1 MKLRHRIT
9 PSKTT
14 LLSLLATATLTVG
27 NVYADILEEVVVT
40 AQKRE
45 QNMQDVGIAI
55 TAFSGDQLT
64 QLGISNP
71 DEMDLHVPG
80 LMVTDGGNSFFTVMT
95 LRGSTQ
101 LDFADHH
108 EGPVAVY
115 VDGAYQSF
123 LAGTGMAFY
132 DLDRSEVL
140 KGPQG
145 TLFGRNATGGLIH
158 LITKKPSHETD
169 AFVEVNVGE
178 YGLIKTEAA
187 IGGSL
192 GENLSGRLSGLW
204 NKTDGYINNLSN
216 PGEKLVEVDS
226 RNLRAQLLW
235 ESDEDTSLLLQAR
248 MSEDTDGNAA
258 AYHAQPVAL
267 HFADMTYAQINA
279 QSNGVTGAFGWP
291 TDDTIHPGIGLKDG
305 LHRIAD
311 PNSAEYEAFCLHPLS
326 NGYFNAPG
334 GVDCGGSMNDDD
346 RYTAQV
352 DQNGHFNRDY
362 HGVTATFTKSF
373 DNFEIVNILDYQ
385 SFKKNYLEDTDS
397 TSLSTLV
404 FYSYMDSWQFS
415 EEFRIHW
422 ENDQSRWVAGAYFL
436 HIDGDYTTGVALS
449 DGQGWSTDNDYS
461 VETDSYAFFLQ
472 GEYDINPNL
481 TVTGGIRW
489 TKDKKNAQFNPS
501 CEWAIYGDPDC
512 SDYLLPFF
520 GFADDSAQ
528 ILGYDLSRS
537 EGEYAGKLQIDWKPN
552 DDWLV
557 YAGVTRGNKAGGYN
571 AGSAGLY
578 TIPDSEFDGEI
589 LTSYE
594 TGFKSTLSGG
604 KTRLNATAFYYD
616 YSDFQTFTQSGTA
629 FLIFNIDAEV
639 SGVEVELT
647 TNPWEGWEFLLGA
660 SIQDAKV
667 LDLNYG
673 AGLQG
678 DVDMTNAPDLSVNG
692 LGRYSWSALN
702 GGSMTAQ
709 VDFSYVGERQLNAI
723 PSPAFMADD
732 YMLVN
737 ARLSYTTGDGR
748 LTTALWVKNLT
759 DEEYS
764 PTLFDLGTFTGS
776 TVETMGQPRWFGA
789 SVRYH
794 WN

>member
-9 PSKTT
+9 CSKLT
-14 LLSLLATATLTVG
+14 LLSLLTGVSLLAG
-27 NVYADILEEVVVT
+27 NVQADILEEVVVT
-40 AQKRE
+40 AQKRA

-55 TAFSGDQLT
+55 TAFSGNQLT
-64 QLGISNP
+64 ELGINNP

-80 LMVTDGGNSFFTVMT
+80 LMVTDGGNSFYTVMT

-169 AFVEVNVGE
+169 AYLEVNVGE
-178 YGLIKTEAA
+178 YGLIKTEGA

-192 GENLSGRLSGLW
+192 GENLSGRISGLW
-204 NKTDGYINNLSN
+204 NKTDGYVNNRSD
-216 PGEKLVEVDS
+216 PGGKLVETDS
-226 RNLRAQLLW
+226 RSLRVQLLW
-235 ESDEDTSLLLQAR
+235 EPDEDTSLLLQAR
-248 MSEDTDGNAA
+248 MSEDADGNAA

-305 LHRIAD
+305 LHRLAD
-311 PNSAEYEAFCLHPLS
+311 PNSADYEAFCLHPLS
-326 NGYFNAPG
+326 NGYFTPG
-334 GVDCGGSMNDDD
+334 GVDCAGTVNDNDP
-346 RYTAQV
+346 YTAQV
-352 DQNGHFNRDY
+352 NQNGHFNRDY
-362 HGVTATFTKSF
+362 HGITATFTKNF

-397 TSLSTLV
+397 TALTTLDFFQTV
-404 FYSYMDSWQFS
+404 DSWQVS

-422 ENDQSRWVAGAYFL
+422 ETDQSRWVAGAYFL
-436 HIDGDYTTGVALS
+436 HIEGDYSSGVVLS

-461 VETDSYAFFLQ
+461 NETDSYAFFLQ
-472 GEYDINPNL
+472 GEYDLDPHW

-489 TKDKKNAQFNPS
+489 TKDKKNAQLDPT
-501 CEWAIYGDPDC
+501 CEWEIYGDSDC
-512 SDYLLPFF
+512 SLYLLPFF
-520 GFADDSAQ
+520 GWAGDSAQ
-528 ILGYDLSRS
+528 ELGYDLSRS
-537 EGEYAGKLQIDWKPN
+537 EGEYAAKLQLDWKPN
-552 DDWLV
+552 DDLLV
-557 YAGVTRGNKAGGYN
+557 YAGVTRGNKAGAFN
-571 AGSAGLY
+571 AGSIGLY
-578 TIPDSEFDGEI
+578 SIADTEFKGEI

-594 TGFKSTLSGG
+594 AGFKSSLFDG

-616 YSDFQTFTQSGTA
+616 YSDFQTFTQVGTA
-629 FLIFNIDAEV
+629 FMVFNIDSKVTGAEI
-639 SGVEVELT
+639 ELI
-647 TNPWEGWEFLLGA
+647 TNPWDGWEFLLGA

-667 LDLNYG
+667 LDLSYG

-692 LGRYSWSALN
+692 LGRYTWSAFN

-709 VDFSYVGERQLNAI
+709 VDFGYVGERQLNAV
-723 PSPAFMADD
+723 PSPAFIADE
-732 YMLVN
+732 YTLVN

-748 LTTALWVKNLT
+748 LTTSLWVKNLT

-776 TVETMGQPRWFGA
+776 TIETMGQPRWFGA
-789 SVRYH
+789 SMRYH